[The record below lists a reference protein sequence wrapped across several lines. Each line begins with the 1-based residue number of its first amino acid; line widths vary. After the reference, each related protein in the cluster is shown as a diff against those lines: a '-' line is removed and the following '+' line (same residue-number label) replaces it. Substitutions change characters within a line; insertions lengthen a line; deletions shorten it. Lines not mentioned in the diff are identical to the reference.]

1 MSSED
6 KNSTLL
12 VQCGRPPR
20 VEGRHVNLPIELGST
35 MAFDTLEA
43 FDKARENR
51 YESGTLYYGRYGNTA
66 SFELERVVSSLEE
79 AHGVTLTSSGVASIS
94 FALFALLTPGDHL
107 LVADNVYGNTRAF
120 CDSVL
125 RRQNI
130 EVEYFDPMIGSD
142 VTTLIKSSTKAI
154 MFEAPG
160 SGNTKGTGSV
170 KKKQKSCK
178 ALAYSRYNTN
188 R

>member
-1 MSSED
+1 
-6 KNSTLL
+6 
-12 VQCGRPPR
+12 

-66 SFELERVVSSLEE
+66 SFELERAVSSLEE

-160 SGNTKGTGSV
+160 SGTFEFPDISGIANAAKAAGVRTVLDGTWATPIFCQPLTL
-170 KKKQKSCK
+170 KKH
-178 ALAYSRYNTN
+178 
-188 R
+188 